1 MVLNVKNLRQ
11 KSGKEYEQNFDWG
24 MNILKGYRQEV
35 EDDNSRLLTFLSD
48 KIDIKQMRSEFEL
61 RKSKFLDEYY
71 YGQESKNDCF
81 EKLS

>member
-11 KSGKEYEQNFDWG
+11 KSDKEYEQNFDWG
-24 MNILKGYRQEV
+24 MNILKGYRKEV

-71 YGQESKNDCF
+71 YGKSQRTIVLNV
-81 EKLS
+81 